1 MNPEPL
7 SLGYSV
13 FFRQGR
19 IAQFGVDLL
28 TFDEHGHLEENTNM
42 IRVVLFDFGGVVA
55 EEGFQAGLYAIG
67 GHYRLGREVFFQAAT
82 EAVYSSGYVAGT
94 GKEAD
99 FWELVRAGA
108 GIVASD
114 EELRREIL
122 SRFIPRPRMLEIV
135 RAVRRQ
141 GRVAAILSDQSDWL
155 DRLDR
160 EHHFFREF
168 DQVFNSYHLGK
179 TKRDASVFD
188 DTVRALGVAA
198 SEALLVDD
206 NPGHVQ
212 RAVSRGLAA
221 HLFVSVGR
229 LQAEL
234 KRLGIL

>member
-1 MNPEPL
+1 
-7 SLGYSV
+7 
-13 FFRQGR
+13 
-19 IAQFGVDLL
+19 
-28 TFDEHGHLEENTNM
+28 M
-42 IRVVLFDFGGVVA
+42 IRAVLFDFGGVVA

-67 GHYRLGREVFFQAAT
+67 GHFGLDREVFFQAVI
-82 EAVYSSGYVAGT
+82 EAVYSSGYVTGV

-99 FWELVRAGA
+99 FWELVRAES

-122 SRFIPRPRMLEIV
+122 SRFILRSRMLEIV

-141 GRVAAILSDQSDWL
+141 GRVVAILSDQSDWL

-160 EHHFFREF
+160 EHPFFHEF
-168 DQVFNSYHLGK
+168 DRVFNSYHLGK

-188 DTVRALGVAA
+188 DTVRTLGVEA

-206 NPGHVQ
+206 NPGHVR
-212 RAVSRGLAA
+212 RAVSRGLAT
-221 HLFVSVGR
+221 HLFISVSR

-234 KRLGIL
+234 ERLAVL